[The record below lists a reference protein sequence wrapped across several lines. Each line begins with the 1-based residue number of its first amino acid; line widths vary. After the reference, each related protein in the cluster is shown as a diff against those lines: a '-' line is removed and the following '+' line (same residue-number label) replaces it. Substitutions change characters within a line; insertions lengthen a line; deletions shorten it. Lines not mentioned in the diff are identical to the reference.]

1 MLKNDILELLN
12 EKENNYENNYN
23 QKKKWEKMRRKLFN
37 INDINSENYD

>member
-12 EKENNYENNYN
+12 EEENNYENIYN